1 MVNDYFGFSAGAFA
15 VAWELSGEL
24 IRRGHRVAFLC
35 ATERREEAGRAD
47 LEGREVIRL
56 YARTPFRLRPAL
68 TIHRPGLVARAA
80 AAAAE
85 FRPQVVHAHVVHL
98 HFSFGLLARFDR
110 QGWPVILSAHDTG
123 IFCPTKYTCQPPEDP
138 ARPAS
143 FRDCLAC
150 QRFRFLPGR
159 ARATRRLVNGH
170 VRRVAAVSHSLAA
183 ILRANGVA
191 RVSVVHNGLDAAA
204 LAGQG
209 WPAQRFRDHLGLCE
223 DEGLILFGGRLQRE
237 KGDEAALRAL
247 ALIPAVLKPR
257 LVVAGRR
264 ELFGPRLRGLA
275 RELGVSEKIVLAG
288 WLDRDQMLGAYRAA
302 RAVLV
307 PSLYPDPFPTINLE
321 AMALAR
327 PVVGTCFGGTPEV
340 VAEGETGFLVDPRR
354 PEETAE
360 RLGRLLASPE
370 LAERMGRAGR
380 ARLEARFSLRAQA
393 EAFEALYR
401 EPA

>member
-35 ATERREEAGRAD
+35 ATERRDEAGRES

-56 YARTPFRLRPAL
+56 YARTPFRLRPGL

-80 AAAAE
+80 AAATE

-98 HFSFGLLARFDR
+98 HFSFGLLARFDHL
-110 QGWPVILSAHDTG
+110 GWPVILSAHDTG
-123 IFCPTKYTCQPPEDP
+123 IFCPTKYTCQPPDDP

-159 ARATRRLVNGH
+159 AWATRRLVNGH
-170 VRRVAAVSHSLAA
+170 VRRVAAVSRSLAA

-209 WPAQRFRDHLGLCE
+209 WPAQRFLDHLGLSQ
-223 DEGLILFGGRLQRE
+223 DEGLILFGGRLQQE

-247 ALIPAVLKPR
+247 ALIPKALKPR

-264 ELFGPRLRGLA
+264 ELFGPRLKSLA
-275 RELGVSEKIVLAG
+275 RELGVSTQVVLAG

-321 AMALAR
+321 ATALAR
-327 PVVGTCFGGTPEV
+327 PVVGTRFGGTPEV

-380 ARLEARFSLRAQA
+380 ARLEADFSLRAQA